1 MVGSN
6 TKYEYF
12 AFISYKREDEKWAKW
27 LQRKLE
33 YYKLPSSV
41 RKANPDLPEK
51 IRPIFKDTTDL
62 EPGVLAQKIQDA
74 LNSSKFLIVICSPR
88 SANSV
93 WVSKEVQSFIDSGR
107 ADHIIPFIIGGTP
120 NATDPKDE
128 CFPESLRHL
137 AGEQELL
144 GANIN
149 EMGRDAAAI
158 KVVARMFDL
167 RFDTLWQRFEKARRR
182 KRLLSG
188 LLLVAIAFL
197 TLTIASIIANQNT
210 MLQQT
215 NLKLEEANTSIRLQR
230 DSILHAKNEI
240 NVAYDS
246 ITNVLGQLGISNQ
259 KLLSANNSLQ
269 KANQQLKTE
278 RDNVKREMREKTI
291 NYYKNVASNA
301 IANRDFHEPLEL
313 LSSLYEC
320 TTDYSISNP
329 DVPEVIYAINQI
341 LNYNDGEGVL
351 TQRYRFPIKDVYPE
365 IIGQNNDK
373 FYLLGNNGIL
383 YSISNDFCTLKE
395 FESGI
400 HDWFK
405 YDNTVCLIKKNKIR
419 VLKPNKKEINT
430 IPLNDNDGKIE
441 IKYMDDDL
449 LIYINDSH
457 NLICKSIKQDK
468 QLWSRSNIWSYQ
480 AVCSNQYCVILDNGI
495 ISFIDTH
502 TGAELNEKLN
512 LTDLKHIS
520 LHHINRDTGFLTYSD
535 KSGIHIFDIKS
546 KNNIFNFSE
555 VYIPD
560 IINGYVYV
568 LQKNGNRVQKYDLNS
583 KEKVLE
589 FDIDLGTDVN
599 NPQARGRKV
608 NIRGVNSE
616 YFLVLTTDRANSL
629 MSLWSIKDGL
639 CKSKIPTDVT
649 KLESV
654 YLCDNNDIVTIDN
667 ANNLKYWTTNVSHY
681 NIPRLHD
688 RRINDFAI
696 SDDLKYR
703 LSVSLDSTAVIS
715 DLNNHIIHKIKI
727 NEEGNTTIW
736 DNYNN
741 EFVIGC
747 NSGKILAINPLYGS
761 IKSWSTLHSSIIS
774 SMHRLPDG
782 RILTSAMDNLVA
794 LWNRFHEIILSFQ
807 ATDNKYGYVANANF
821 GDSNLILSSN
831 WNSNSITLY
840 NIESHRI
847 VIEIKFP
854 HAVMNAFF
862 INSNDFVV
870 LCKGNNLYLCKKE
883 GKNYIRSII
892 SPEVFGAEKNP
903 ANETFAYFTN
913 SNNVVIYDSASG
925 KQEFFNTGYLKPYYL
940 TYSPDGKLL
949 MVIAKYGN
957 TNLSWILNSKT
968 LIPITSFTFETPA
981 CLGRI
986 IDNKTAVFA
995 MLDGSFRKLHIPSN
1009 KETIIR
1015 LKKAIGSFK

>member
-1 MVGSN
+1 MADSN
-6 TKYEYF
+6 KQYEYF

-41 RKANPDLPEK
+41 RRDNPDLPEK
-51 IRPIFKDTTDL
+51 IRPVFKDTTDL

-128 CFPESLRHL
+128 CFPEGLRQL

-149 EMGRDAAAI
+149 EMGREAAAI
-158 KVVARMFDL
+158 KVVARMFNL
-167 RFDTLWQRFEKARRR
+167 RFDTLWQRYEKYLRR
-182 KRLLSG
+182 KRLLLG

-197 TLTIASIIANQNT
+197 TLTIASIIANQNA
-210 MLQQT
+210 MLQKT
-215 NLKLEEANTSIRLQR
+215 NLKLEVANTSIRLQR

-246 ITNVLGQLGISNQ
+246 IANVLGQLGISNQ

-269 KANQQLKTE
+269 EANQQLKTE
-278 RDNVKREMREKTI
+278 RDNVKREMKEKTI
-291 NYYKNVASNA
+291 NYYKNVASSA
-301 IANRDFHEPLEL
+301 IANRDFHESLAL

-320 TTDYSISNP
+320 TADYSSSNP

-341 LNYNDGEGVL
+341 LNSNEGEGVL
-351 TQRYRFPIKDVYPE
+351 TQSYKFPIKDVYPD
-365 IIGQNNDK
+365 IIGQNKDE

-383 YSISNDFCTLKE
+383 YSISNDFGTLKE

-400 HDWFK
+400 QDWFK
-405 YDNTVCLIKKNKIR
+405 YDNIVCLIEKNKIR
-419 VLKPNKKEINT
+419 VLDPNKKEINT
-430 IPLNDNDGKIE
+430 IPLDDNDGKIE

-457 NLICKSIKQDK
+457 NLICKNIKQDK
-468 QLWSRSNIWSYQ
+468 QLWSRSNIWSSQ

-495 ISFIDTH
+495 NSVIDTH
-502 TGAELNEKLN
+502 TGVELNEYLN

-520 LHHINRDTGFLTYSD
+520 LHHINRDTGLLTYSD
-535 KSGIHIFDIKS
+535 KSGMHIFDINS
-546 KNNIFNFSE
+546 KNNIFNFSR
-555 VYIPD
+555 VYIPE
-560 IINGYVYV
+560 IIDDYVYV
-568 LQKNGNRVQKYDLNS
+568 LQRNGNRVQKYDLNS

-589 FDIDLGTDVN
+589 FDIDLGIDVN
-599 NPQARGRKV
+599 NPQAGGRKV

-616 YFLVLTTDRANSL
+616 YFLVLTTSRANSL

-649 KLESV
+649 KIESV
-654 YLCDNNDIVTIDN
+654 YLCDNNDIVTIDKD
-667 ANNLKYWTTNVSHY
+667 NNLKYWVTNVSYY
-681 NIPRLHD
+681 NIPRLHNG
-688 RRINDFAI
+688 RINDFAI

-715 DLNNHIIHKIKI
+715 DLDNHIIHKIKI

-747 NSGKILAINPLYGS
+747 NSGKILSINPLYGS
-761 IKSWSTLHSSIIS
+761 IKPWPTQHSSIIS
-774 SMHRLPDG
+774 SMQRLPDG
-782 RILTSAMDNLVA
+782 RILTSAMDNLVT

-807 ATDNKYGYVANANF
+807 ASDNEYGYVANANF

-831 WNSNSITLY
+831 WNPNSITLY
-840 NIESHRI
+840 NIEDHRI

-870 LCKGNNLYLCKKE
+870 LSDSELYLCKKE
-883 GKNYIRSII
+883 GKDYFKSII
-892 SPEVFGAEKNP
+892 SPEVLGLEKNP
-903 ANETFAYFTN
+903 ANETFAYVTN
-913 SNNVVIYDSASG
+913 SNNVVMYDSASG
-925 KQEFFNTGYLKPYYL
+925 EQEFFNTGNLRPYYL

-957 TNLSWILNSKT
+957 TNLSWILNSET
-968 LIPITSFTFETPA
+968 LIPITSFAFKSPA
-981 CLGRI
+981 YFGRI
-986 IDNKTAVFA
+986 IDNKTAVYA
-995 MLDGSFRKLHIPSN
+995 MLDGSFRKHHIPSY
-1009 KETIIR
+1009 KETISR
-1015 LKKAIGSFK
+1015 LKKAISSLK